1 LTIGTA
7 GGVTGINS
15 HNNDITISTD
25 DIDILAAINSG
36 PPATGANTLLQPVTI
51 GRRMHFGA
59 GENLNEFNL
68 NQNELNLIS
77 AHTLTVGNTSA
88 GDIDGGVNVTKP
100 DSVQIFTIINGTSVQ
115 NVQSLAG
122 QLASFLAGTVLPTP
136 RLEVASYSGGT
147 IDLEEA
153 AKLLPPG
160 SIGTLFLQV
169 PFVPV
174 EEKKY
179 KVEEVSKWTTG
190 RIAAS
195 GTTAGPQ
202 TPR

>member
-1 LTIGTA
+1 MGRMAET
-7 GGVTGINS
+7 VT
-15 HNNDITISTD
+15 
-25 DIDILAAINSG
+25 
-36 PPATGANTLLQPVTI
+36 PELLGKAV
-51 GRRMHFGA
+51 RR
-59 GENLNEFNL
+59 EVE
-68 NQNELNLIS
+68 
-77 AHTLTVGNTSA
+77 
-88 GDIDGGVNVTKP
+88 
-100 DSVQIFTIINGTSVQ
+100 
-115 NVQSLAG
+115 QSL
-122 QLASFLAGTVLPTP
+122 ST
-136 RLEVASYSGGT
+136 RM
-147 IDLEEA
+147 LEEA
-153 AKLLPPG
+153 AKMLPPG

>member
-1 LTIGTA
+1 MPNVHPFAIGMSTRFA
-7 GGVTGINS
+7 DRESHVYRMGIAMKFSARNHVIWMVALTGI
-15 HNNDITISTD
+15 I
-25 DIDILAAINSG
+25 ACA
-36 PPATGANTLLQPVTI
+36 PPV
-51 GRRMHFGA
+51 
-59 GENLNEFNL
+59 
-68 NQNELNLIS
+68 S
-77 AHTLTVGNTSA
+77 
-88 GDIDGGVNVTKP
+88 NVTSYSAPRPAKASA

>member
-1 LTIGTA
+1 
-7 GGVTGINS
+7 
-15 HNNDITISTD
+15 
-25 DIDILAAINSG
+25 
-36 PPATGANTLLQPVTI
+36 
-51 GRRMHFGA
+51 MHFG
-59 GENLNEFNL
+59 GLPDITGDLNLT
-68 NQNELNLIS
+68 QTELNHVT
-77 AHTLTVGNTSA
+77 AHTLTVGNSSA
-88 GDIDGGVNVTKP
+88 GDIDGAVTVTKP
-100 DSVQIFTIINGTSVQ
+100 GTVDIFTIINGTSVQ

-136 RLEVASYSGGT
+136 KLEVTSYSGGA

-153 AKLLPPG
+153 AKMLPPG

-174 EEKKY
+174 EEKKF